1 MLSNILNICGKELM
15 GTFRDRKALRQA
27 LALPIFLGILYA
39 VMNPALNSL
48 IESRAEEPL
57 TVPVQGIEHAG
68 GELIAVLAQFE
79 ITLEPFEGD
88 MAASIEAGEEAAGLV
103 IPANFADQVAGERTA
118 TLTLLTNNSAGGLFR
133 GSFSV
138 GRLELALNA
147 FSQGVAVERLRVY
160 EIDPSLL
167 TPVALESRDLAT
179 PAQKAGMFA
188 SMMLPILVGIVAA
201 QGGMFIAIDVTA
213 GEKERGTLESLLV
226 TPAGDSEILIG
237 KLLAVFTI
245 AMLPLALTLL
255 GYWAASNLL
264 PESMTNGAVLPLNLV
279 LKAILITLPLALFL
293 DVILMIIS
301 VRTKAFKDAQTSVTP
316 VLFTVMIAAIAA
328 AFVPPSSTALFLI
341 PIYGTSAVVGTLAVG
356 GVVPA
361 NAVLFTVI
369 GSLVAAAVGIAIALK
384 LFDRERLLYSA

>member
-1 MLSNILNICGKELM
+1 MLSNILNICRKELM

-39 VMNPALNSL
+39 VMNPAINSL

-57 TVPVQGIEHAG
+57 TVPVQGIEYAG
-68 GELIAVLAQFE
+68 PALIAVLAEFE

-88 MAASIEAGEEAAGLV
+88 MAAAIEAGEEAAGLV
-103 IPANFADQVAGERTA
+103 IPAGFADQVAGEQTA

-133 GSFSV
+133 
-138 GRLELALNA
+138 
-147 FSQGVAVERLRVY
+147 
-160 EIDPSLL
+160 DPSLL
-167 TPVALESRDLAT
+167 TPVALETRDLAT
-179 PAQKAGMFA
+179 PAQRAGMFA

-226 TPAGDSEILIG
+226 TPAGDGEILIG

-245 AMLPLALTLL
+245 AMLPLTLTLL
-255 GYWAASNLL
+255 GYWGASNLL
-264 PESMTNGAVLPLNLV
+264 PESMTNGAVLPLSLV
-279 LKAILITLPLALFL
+279 LKAILITLPLALLL

-316 VLFTVMIAAIAA
+316 VLFTVMLAAIAA
-328 AFVPPSSTALFLI
+328 AFVPPSHSVLYLI

-361 NAVLFTVI
+361 NAVLFTVV
-369 GSLVAAAVGIAIALK
+369 GSLVAAALGIALALK